1 VSSRGGC
8 APRGGQAAGEGAPA
22 TGEGEQ
28 QGRTAAGA
36 EAHVVGRA
44 QAQVRAAAFLL
55 FSRAQAIPFLFHF
68 PTRARERFHFLCA
81 LSFPAPGLLGDAFR
95 AKAVLGDAILTCS
108 MAAMTPELCLSLDA
122 KATP

>member
-36 EAHVVGRA
+36 EAQVVGR
-44 QAQVRAAAFLL
+44 AQVRAAAFLL
-55 FSRAQAIPFLFHF
+55 LPRAQAIPFLFHF